1 MKGKNIIVTGATG
14 AIGRALVEAAVGQ
27 CAATVVM
34 ACRNMD
40 RAEEIANEIKSDS
53 TRLIPMMLDLAR
65 FESVRQFAEDFG
77 KLGLPL
83 DGIFNNAGAMP
94 AKLTITADG
103 NEMATQV
110 NCLAPLML
118 TRLLAPTF
126 SENAFVVM
134 TTSVTRKIF
143 RLNGDDPAEWNKTH
157 FSRYGTY
164 GRSKLM
170 LTEAVPQLAEE
181 LADKHIR
188 VNCADP
194 GIADSRMINMNRF
207 VDPIANIFFRPFIRS
222 PRKGAIPALRAA
234 ASPLSCYVFTL
245 KREKKI
251 ER

>member
-14 AIGRALVEAAVGQ
+14 AIGRALVEAAVNQG
-27 CAATVVM
+27 AATVVM
-34 ACRNMD
+34 ACRNVAH
-40 RAEEIANEIKSDS
+40 AEEIAAEINSKS

-65 FESVRQFAEDFG
+65 FESVEKFAEEFG

-94 AKLTITADG
+94 SKLTITADG

-110 NCLAPLML
+110 NCLSPLML
-118 TRLLAPTF
+118 TRLLAPSF
-126 SENAFVVM
+126 SDDAFVVM
-134 TTSVTRKIF
+134 TTSMTRKVF
-143 RLNGDDPAEWNKTH
+143 RLHGDNPAEWNKTH

-164 GRSKLM
+164 GRSKRM
-170 LTEAVPQLAEE
+170 LTETVPQLAEE
-181 LADKHIR
+181 LADKKIR

-194 GIADSRMINMNRF
+194 GIVDSRMINMNRF
-207 VDPIANIFFRPFIRS
+207 VDPIANVFFRPFIRS
-222 PRKGAIPALRAA
+222 PRKGAIPALRAS
-234 ASPLSCYVFTL
+234 ASPLSCHIFTL